1 MIDIDTLLK
10 TDEDVSQWKKSIRSG
25 MKLTSLKTTYKLL
38 AIGVAFLCNFVG
50 TAMAYEE
57 PSYELINSNA
67 VYEIRKY
74 SDRLAV
80 KTIHSSGENG
90 AFRRLFNYISGAN
103 QSSFKIAMTIPVMQS
118 NDDNG
123 MAMHFF
129 LPSNY
134 TKETAPVPKAE
145 NVSLVTF
152 TGGYYAVIKYS
163 GRSTDANFRN
173 HAQMLNEA
181 LYKDGIHTLRRPI
194 KATYNGPL
202 TPFFLRR
209 NEAMYQVEWK

>member
-1 MIDIDTLLK
+1 M
-10 TDEDVSQWKKSIRSG
+10 
-25 MKLTSLKTTYKLL
+25 
-38 AIGVAFLCNFVG
+38 AISVVFLCKLVG
-50 TAMAYEE
+50 AAMAYEE
-57 PSYELINSNA
+57 TKYELIKSTA

-74 SDRLAV
+74 GDRLAV
-80 KTIHSSGENG
+80 QTIQNFGENK
-90 AFRRLFNYISGAN
+90 AFGRLFRYISGAN
-103 QSSFKIAMTIPVMQS
+103 QSSSKIAMTIPVIQS

-129 LPSNY
+129 LPRKY

-145 NVSLVTF
+145 NVSLVTI

-181 LYKDGIHTLRRPI
+181 LYKDGIHTLRRTI

-209 NEAMYQVEWK
+209 NEVLYQVEWK

>member
-1 MIDIDTLLK
+1 MYSSGRK
-10 TDEDVSQWKKSIRSG
+10 GIRSG

-38 AIGVAFLCNFVG
+38 AIGIAFLCNFVG

-57 PSYELINSNA
+57 PSYELIKSNA
-67 VYEIRKY
+67 VYEIRRY

-80 KTIHSSGENG
+80 KTIHSSGENR

-103 QSSFKIAMTIPVMQS
+103 QSSSKIAMTIPVIQS

-129 LPSNY
+129 LPRKY

-145 NVSLVTF
+145 NVSLVTI

-163 GRSTDANFRN
+163 GRSTEINFRKY
-173 HAQMLNEA
+173 ASILNEA
-181 LYKDGIHTLRRPI
+181 LLSDGVRALEQPV

-209 NEAMYQVEWK
+209 NEAMYQIDWK